1 MKLIAAGSALGLGLT
16 ACGGGSG
23 DGGDVD
29 SVEAPSGEVEGS
41 VSLCAQTD
49 TSGDFEAMLEA
60 FMEENPGVEAEHV
73 DLGNDTDT
81 ARTQMVQRME
91 GQSTQCD
98 LFQMDVTWVSEFAAQ
113 GWLMDQTDLVE
124 SLSDDLL
131 ESTVESAF
139 YDGRYW
145 GTPHYTD
152 ASLIYYRP
160 DVVPAPETW
169 QQVYEDAAEGDD
181 TQLLYQASPYEGLT
195 VNFLELLHSA
205 GGDVLDEDGEV
216 VIDSPET
223 REVLEFMREGFESG
237 AVPRS
242 ALTWIEDDSRLAFE
256 GGQGGYQ
263 RNWPF
268 AYALLNETDQAGEF
282 EVAPLPGWDQE
293 GPGTGILGGRNLA
306 ISTNSENP
314 EAAAALIEFATSEE
328 WQKTMAAD
336 YSRAPVR
343 GSTYEDPEVI
353 EQMPFAPELREAVE
367 NAASRPATPVY
378 PQVSRAI
385 YDNVY
390 AAISG
395 DAEID
400 AAVEQMAQQ
409 IEDAQETF

>member
-1 MKLIAAGSALGLGLT
+1 MKFVAAGSVLGLGVT
-16 ACGGGSG
+16 GCGGGG
-23 DGGDVD
+23 AGGDTE
-29 SVEAPSGEVEGS
+29 SVELPEGEVEGS
-41 VSLCAQTD
+41 VAMCAQTD
-49 TSGDFEAMLEA
+49 TSGDFQAMLEA

-131 ESTVESAF
+131 ESTVESAS
-139 YDGRYW
+139 YDGSYW

-160 DVVPAPETW
+160 DEVSEPETW
-169 QQVYEDAAEGDD
+169 QQLYEDAAAGED
-181 TQLLYQASPYEGLT
+181 TQYLYQASPYEGLT

-205 GGDVLDEDGEV
+205 GGDVLDNDGDV
-216 VIDSPET
+216 VIDSEET
-223 REVLEFMREGFESG
+223 REVLEFMREGFETD

-242 ALTWIEDDSRLAFE
+242 TLTWIEDDSRLAFE
-256 GGQGGYQ
+256 GGDGGYQ

-268 AYALLNETDQAGEF
+268 AYALLNEADQSGEF
-282 EVAPLPGWDQE
+282 DVAPLPGWEEE
-293 GPGTGILGGRNLA
+293 GTGTGILGGRNLA
-306 ISTNSENP
+306 ISSNSENP

-328 WQKTMAAD
+328 WQQTMASD

-343 GSTYEDPEVI
+343 GSTYEDPEVL
-353 EQMPFAPELREAVE
+353 EAMPFAPELREAVE
-367 NAASRPATPVY
+367 SAASRPATPMY

-390 AAISG
+390 DAISG
-395 DAEID
+395 DTDVES
-400 AAVEQMAQQ
+400 AVEQMASQ
-409 IEDAQETF
+409 IEDAQDAF